1 MCKFRFWR
9 MEEPSAPTWDHNP
22 ARAFD
27 PPVDA
32 PFPDHLRITPA
43 TRSVFNWMTGHA
55 DCATKHDP
63 KADALSRLSTDTLIQ
78 RLTWYSEEWSVELDA
93 QFRRSTGPTNPHVT
107 PETGQPAVLASLTA
121 GYELASRGPDALEQL
136 ITACM
141 CGGVTITPDRALGA
155 WAAYNASYGL
165 ASAVPTPEAL
175 AVILPP
181 CIETLKGN
189 PYALTPPELRVAR
202 DYVSPAPLSAMN

>member
-121 GYELASRGPDALEQL
+121 GYERWRHHHAGSRTWSMGCIQRQL
-136 ITACM
+136 
-141 CGGVTITPDRALGA
+141 
-155 WAAYNASYGL
+155 W
-165 ASAVPTPEAL
+165 
-175 AVILPP
+175 P
-181 CIETLKGN
+181 CIGCPDSGGAGCHPPAMYRDSQGQPLR
-189 PYALTPPELRVAR
+189 ADTPR
-202 DYVSPAPLSAMN
+202 APRCS